1 MGHVKTEVKIG
12 DLKGDKIIQV
22 EALVDT
28 GSTFTVIPEDIAREL
43 NLPVTGERVKVL
55 TARGYD
61 DLELTHALIEINGK
75 RRIVPILVSASIDR
89 VLVGV
94 ITLEA
99 MQLRVNPLT
108 EKLEEYTAL
117 LYIQLQ

>member
-1 MGHVKTEVKIG
+1 MGHVKTEVKIE

>member
-1 MGHVKTEVKIG
+1 LGHVETEVKIR

>member
-1 MGHVKTEVKIG
+1 LGHVKTEVKIE